1 MMNDGGLV
9 RITLC
14 PHAQDNNALLWAGR
28 LLPFVVMVSFPLY
41 GEGKQTIAIA
51 FGVLGQLALNT
62 TIQQRSVRRKAIKF
76 LFKDILDLFAGL
88 GNTELTP
95 SEKLEL
101 LTPGRLTCE
110 LTCHTLGDG
119 RVSHPLHA
127 CLPRR
132 LLPACRPPKS

>member
-1 MMNDGGLV
+1 MPGGGLV
-9 RITLC
+9 RCVRMQHNKT
-14 PHAQDNNALLWAGR
+14 LLWVGR

-51 FGVLGQLALNT
+51 LGVLGQLALNT

-88 GNTELTP
+88 RDTELTP
-95 SEKLEL
+95 SEKLES

-110 LTCHTLGDG
+110 MTCHTLGG
-119 RVSHPLHA
+119 SRVSL
-127 CLPRR
+127 CGLG
-132 LLPACRPPKS
+132 CQSRPTC